1 MTETELLRGHTRV
14 VRASVAV
21 VSQVGPNDL
30 DRPTPCGDW
39 TVADLLAHMTLQHD
53 GFAAAAAGNGG
64 DPALW
69 EVRPLGHDP
78 VGAYIAAAERVVTA
92 FGQEG
97 VLERE
102 FALPEISPITTF
114 PGTLAVGFHLIDYV
128 VHGWDVARALDVPFA
143 LDPDLEETAL
153 RIAMSVPDGPG
164 RGQPGAA
171 FGPATQVVDPAPVLD
186 RIVAH
191 LGRSPTWPG

>member
-1 MTETELLRGHTRV
+1 MTETDLVRGHARV

-21 VSQVGPNDL
+21 VSQLRSDDL
-30 DRPTPCGDW
+30 DRPTPCGNW
-39 TVADLLAHMTLQHD
+39 RLADLLAHMTVQHD

-69 EVRPLGHDP
+69 AVHPLGDDP
-78 VGAYIAAAERVVTA
+78 VASYTAAAERVVSA
-92 FGQEG
+92 FAQPG

-114 PGTLAVGFHLIDYV
+114 SGTLAIGFHFIDYV
-128 VHGWDVARALDVPFA
+128 VHGWDVARAVDVPFS
-143 LDPDLEETAL
+143 LDADLEEIAL

-164 RGQPGAA
+164 RAQPDGA
-171 FGPATQVVDPAPVLD
+171 FGPGKPVVDAAPVLD

-191 LGRSPTWPG
+191 LGRSPTWSG